1 MAGAEGTARR
11 GLLLAAAGA
20 VLGGC
25 GFRPLYGSG
34 GEADAGVQA
43 RLAEVNVQL
52 IPERSGQLLRQ
63 ALQTRLE
70 RGRSAIA
77 RRYDL
82 SVQYALSAES
92 IGIQSD
98 SSGSRVRLIG
108 VASWALLAQDA
119 QRTTL
124 VSGSAREVDAVNVIN
139 QQFFAAELTSAAVQ
153 RRMVDAVAE
162 QIATQLAVYFARK
175 STV

>member
-1 MAGAEGTARR
+1 MAGADGFARR
-11 GLLLAAAGA
+11 GLLLGAAGA
-20 VLGGC
+20 ALGGC

-34 GEADAGVQA
+34 EVDAGVQA

-63 ALQTRLE
+63 ALQARLE
-70 RGRSAIA
+70 RGGAPVA
-77 RRYDL
+77 HRYNL
-82 SVQYALSAES
+82 SVQYGLSAES
-92 IGIQSD
+92 IGIQQD

-124 VSGSAREVDAVNVIN
+124 ASGSAREVDAVNVIN
-139 QQFFAAELTSAAVQ
+139 QQFFAAELTSTAVQ
-153 RRMVDAVAE
+153 RRMVEAVAE

-175 STV
+175 AAA

>member
-1 MAGAEGTARR
+1 MAGAHRIGRR
-11 GLLLAAAGA
+11 VLLLAATGSA
-20 VLGGC
+20 LGGC

-34 GEADAGVQA
+34 AAMDAGVQA
-43 RLAEVNVQL
+43 RLAEINVQL

-70 RGRSAIA
+70 RGQPAVQ

-92 IGIQSD
+92 IGIQQD
-98 SSGSRVRLIG
+98 TSSSRLRLVG
-108 VASWALLAQDA
+108 VASWALLAQNP

-124 VSGSAREVDAVNVIN
+124 ASGTAREADAVNVIN
-139 QQFFAAELTSAAVQ
+139 QQFFAAEVTSAAVQ

-162 QIATQLAVYFARK
+162 QIVTQLAVHFARQPA
-175 STV
+175 S

>member
-1 MAGAEGTARR
+1 MAGAEGIARR
-11 GLLLAAAGA
+11 LLLLAARAA
-20 VLGGC
+20 LGGC
-25 GFRPLYGSG
+25 GCRPLYGG
-34 GEADAGVQA
+34 GSEVDAGVQA

-70 RGRSAIA
+70 RGGAPVA

-82 SVQYALSAES
+82 SVQYGLSAEA
-92 IGIQSD
+92 IGIQQD

-108 VASWALLAQDA
+108 VANWALLAQNA
-119 QRTTL
+119 QRSTL

-153 RRMVDAVAE
+153 RRMVEAVAE

-175 STV
+175 PAA

>member
-1 MAGAEGTARR
+1 MAGADGMARR
-11 GLLLAAAGA
+11 LLLLAAGA
-20 VLGGC
+20 ALGGC
-25 GFRPLYGSG
+25 GFRPLYGG
-34 GEADAGVQA
+34 GSEADAGVQA

-63 ALQTRLE
+63 ALQSRLE
-70 RGRSAIA
+70 RGQTPVA

-92 IGIQSD
+92 IGIQQD
-98 SSGSRVRLIG
+98 TSGSRVRLIG
-108 VASWALLAQDA
+108 VASWALLAQDP

-124 VSGSAREVDAVNVIN
+124 ASGSAREVDAVNVIN

-153 RRMVDAVAE
+153 RRMVEAVAD
-162 QIATQLAVYFARK
+162 QITTQLAIHFARK
-175 STV
+175 PTA

>member
-1 MAGAEGTARR
+1 MAGADGMARR
-11 GLLLAAAGA
+11 GLLLAAASA
-20 VLGGC
+20 ALGGC
-25 GFRPLYGSG
+25 GFRPLYGG
-34 GEADAGVQA
+34 GEADPGVQA

-63 ALQTRLE
+63 ALQSRLE
-70 RGRSAIA
+70 RGRSAVA

-82 SVQYALSAES
+82 SVQYALSAEAV
-92 IGIQSD
+92 GIQQD
-98 SSGSRVRLIG
+98 TSGSRVRLIG

-124 VSGSAREVDAVNVIN
+124 ANGSAREVDAVNVIN
-139 QQFFAAELTSAAVQ
+139 QQFFGAELTSTAVQ
-153 RRMVDAVAE
+153 RRMVEAVAE

-175 STV
+175 TTA